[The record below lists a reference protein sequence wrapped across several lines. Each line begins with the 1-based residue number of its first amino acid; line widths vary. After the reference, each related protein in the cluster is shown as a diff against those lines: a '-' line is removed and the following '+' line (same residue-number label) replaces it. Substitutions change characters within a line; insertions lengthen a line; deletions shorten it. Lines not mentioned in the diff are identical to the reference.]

1 MYNYL
6 ESIEK
11 LSCSTNLHK
20 GEITDFTREV
30 LIIAT
35 KTLNCQSS
43 NIWLFDENQTKL
55 TSLLS
60 YMRSDNSFVNQQI
73 LDITQLPIYFKSLK
87 KNKIIISNNTAND
100 PIMAELLKSY
110 LIPNKITS
118 MIDVPLR
125 SEGKMI
131 GVICFEYREVQ
142 HDWTIDE
149 QRFTQSLAQLLSLAL
164 ETEKKREYR
173 IALEKIITQKELLIS
188 EVNHRVKN
196 NMAVIISLIN
206 SQKQKAKD
214 THNSELFEEI
224 KNKVYSMSMIQDQ
237 LNSNSNIESIDLGT
251 FLESLVANLNSSY
264 GLEKRI
270 EINLEMEKVGIK
282 ISIAIPC
289 GLIANEI
296 LTNSFKYA
304 FGDQNKFPS
313 LKITLKQT
321 GEFVQLSFHD
331 NGPGFDLK
339 AVNTGMGM
347 ELIKD
352 LSEQIDAKMSINIDN
367 GVEVQLQ
374 FPIL

>member
-1 MYNYL
+1 MHNYL
-6 ESIEK
+6 EAIES
-11 LSCSTNLHK
+11 LSFSPNLHK

-30 LIIAT
+30 LVIAT
-35 KTLNCQSS
+35 NTLSCENCSV
-43 NIWLFDENQTKL
+43 WLYEQNQTKL
-55 TSLLS
+55 KSILA
-60 YMRSDNSFVNQQI
+60 YKRSENNFYNQAD
-73 LDITQLPIYFKSLK
+73 LYKSQLPNYFNFLK
-87 KNKIIISNNTAND
+87 KNKIIISNNTLEA
-100 PIMAELLKSY
+100 PLVSELLVSY
-110 LIPNKITS
+110 IMPNKITS

-131 GVICFEYREVQ
+131 GVICFEFVETQ
-142 HDWTIDE
+142 HIWTIDE
-149 QRFTQSLAQLLSLAL
+149 QRFTQSVAQLLSLAF

-214 THNSELFEEI
+214 DFHSALFEEI
-224 KNKVYSMSMIQDQ
+224 NNKVYSMSMIQDQ
-237 LNSNSNIESIDLGT
+237 LNSKSNVECINLSS
-251 FLESLVANLNSSY
+251 FLESLVYNLNSSY
-264 GLEKRI
+264 GLEKNI
-270 EINLEMEKVGIK
+270 EINLEMEKVGVK

-352 LSEQIDAKMSINIDN
+352 LSEQIDADMRINIDH
-367 GVEVQLQ
+367 GVDVKLQ
-374 FPIL
+374 FPIF